1 MKDNPLERRLRWL
14 MFFRV
19 VIVTLL
25 LGIAIFTRIK
35 ETESSLQT
43 ALAPLYSIIALTYLL
58 SFAYLFISKIIKNI
72 RLNIYIQSLSDLLL
86 ITGLVYVTG
95 GIESIYSVFYP
106 LVIIYSVLF
115 LAGRGGLISASVG
128 SIFYG
133 LLLDLEYYGL
143 IQPVYPWGYDYNSSA
158 GYVFSRIF
166 IHIISFYIIAL
177 LTSFAV
183 KQEKRV
189 KDLLAEKESAFDQ
202 LDLLHRS
209 IIESV
214 DTGILTVDLY
224 RNIKSFNR
232 GAEEITGFLR
242 SEIINK
248 KIDDVFPVLSRM
260 LNKEGRWK
268 PGNRFEAVDSG
279 KIMGCSVSSL
289 VDGNREKIGN
299 ILIFQDLTVIKE
311 MERQIEKNKRLA
323 FVGEMAAGLAHE
335 IRNPLA
341 SISGPIQM
349 LSKDIRLDETDR
361 KLMQIILR
369 GKDRLEGFVKDF
381 LLLARPK
388 QSERRD
394 INIEVIIDD
403 LLESLRFS
411 PEWREDIEV
420 IKNLCNQTRIYGNK
434 AEIRQVIWNLISN
447 AVQAMPEGGRLKI
460 ETTPNPPLVK
470 GKSPPIPPLVKGP
483 TSSIPPLVKGP
494 TPSIPPLVK
503 GGKGGFPDRKKY
515 LEIRISDNGCGIE
528 EKSQDSLFEP
538 FYTTK
543 ENGTGLGLAIVNR
556 IVESHMGKIRI
567 ESKPGKGTDC
577 IVLLPQQEASDGED
591 SRC

>member
-1 MKDNPLERRLRWL
+1 MKDNFLDKRLRWL
-14 MFFRV
+14 IFFRV
-19 VIVTLL
+19 VIATFL
-25 LGIAIFTRIK
+25 LGITTFIRIK
-35 ETESSLQT
+35 ETEPSLRAT
-43 ALAPLYSIIALTYLL
+43 LSPVYFIIALIYLF
-58 SFAYLFISKIIKNI
+58 SFACLFIPKIIKNI
-72 RLNIYIQSLSDLLL
+72 ELNIYIQSLSDLSL
-86 ITGLVYVTG
+86 ITGLVYATG

-115 LAGRGGLISASVG
+115 QAGRGGLISASVG

-143 IQPVYPWGYDYNSSA
+143 IQPVSLLGYDYNYEA
-158 GYVFSRIF
+158 DYIFSRIF
-166 IHIISFYIIAL
+166 IHIISFYIVAL

-183 KQEKRV
+183 KQEKKAR
-189 KDLLAEKESAFDQ
+189 DLLEEKKSAFDQ
-202 LDLLHRS
+202 LDLLHKS

-214 DTGILTVDLY
+214 ESGILTIDLNG
-224 RNIKSFNR
+224 NIKSFNK

-248 KIDDVFPVLSRM
+248 KLSDVFPGLSN
-260 LNKEGRWK
+260 LLYKENQWKEGK
-268 PGNRFEAVDSG
+268 RFEVMDSG
-279 KIMGCSVSSL
+279 KILGCSVTPL
-289 VDGNREKIGN
+289 VNSNRKKVGNT
-299 ILIFQDLTVIKE
+299 LIFQDLTVIKE
-311 MERQIEKNKRLA
+311 MQRKIERNKRLA

-349 LSKDIRLDETDR
+349 LSKNLRLDETDR

-369 GKDRLEGFVKDF
+369 GKDRLDGFVKDF

-394 INIEVIIDD
+394 INVEFIIDD

-420 IKNLCNQTRIYGNK
+420 IKNLCNQASIYGNK
-434 AEIRQVIWNLISN
+434 AEIRQVIWNMILN
-447 AVQAMPEGGRLKI
+447 AIQAMPEGGNLKI
-460 ETTPNPPLVK
+460 ETREVFNDTK
-470 GKSPPIPPLVKGP
+470 E
-483 TSSIPPLVKGP
+483 
-494 TPSIPPLVK
+494 
-503 GGKGGFPDRKKY
+503 Y

-528 EKSQDSLFEP
+528 ENNLNKVFEP

-543 ENGTGLGLAIVNR
+543 KNGTGLGLAIVNR
-556 IVESHMGKIRI
+556 IVESHMGKIKIR
-567 ESKPGKGTDC
+567 SKPGKETDC
-577 IVLLPQQEASDGED
+577 MVLLPRQEALDGEN

>member
-1 MKDNPLERRLRWL
+1 MKDNSLGKRLRWL

-19 VIVTLL
+19 IIVTFLL
-25 LGIAIFTRIK
+25 CITIFIGIK
-35 ETESSLQT
+35 ETEPSLQA
-43 ALAPLYSIIALTYLL
+43 ALVPAYSIIALAYLL
-58 SFAYLFISKIIKNI
+58 SFAYIFISKIIKNI
-72 RLNIYIQSLSDLLL
+72 RLNIYIQSLSDLSL
-86 ITGLVYVTG
+86 ITGLVCATG

-115 LAGRGGLISASVG
+115 LAGRGGLISASVS

-143 IQPVYPWGYDYNSSA
+143 IQPIYTWDYDYNSSA

-183 KQEKRV
+183 KQEKRAR
-189 KDLLAEKESAFDQ
+189 DLLEEKESAFDQ
-202 LDLLHRS
+202 LDLLHKS

-214 DTGILTVDLY
+214 DSGILTIDLNG
-224 RNIKSFNR
+224 NIKSFNK
-232 GAEEITGFLR
+232 GAEKITGFLR

-248 KIDDVFPVLSRM
+248 KLDDVFPVLSSL
-260 LNKEGRWK
+260 LNKENQWKQGR
-268 PGNRFEAVDSG
+268 RFEAVGSG
-279 KIMGCSVSSL
+279 KILGCSVTPL
-289 VDGNREKIGN
+289 VDSNRKKIGN
-299 ILIFQDLTVIKE
+299 TLIFQDLTVIKE
-311 MERQIEKNKRLA
+311 MERKIERNKRLA

-349 LSKDIRLDETDR
+349 LSKDLRLDETDR

-369 GKDRLEGFVKDF
+369 GKDRLDGFVKDF

-388 QSERRD
+388 PSERRD
-394 INIEVIIDD
+394 INVEVIIDD

-420 IKNLCNQTRIYGNK
+420 IKNLCNQTSIYGNK
-434 AEIRQVIWNLISN
+434 AEIRQVIWNMISN
-447 AVQAMPEGGRLKI
+447 AVQAMPEGGKLKI
-460 ETTPNPPLVK
+460 ETREVFNDTK
-470 GKSPPIPPLVKGP
+470 E
-483 TSSIPPLVKGP
+483 
-494 TPSIPPLVK
+494 
-503 GGKGGFPDRKKY
+503 Y

-528 EKSQDSLFEP
+528 EKNQDKVFEP

-543 ENGTGLGLAIVNR
+543 KNGTGLGLAIVNR

-567 ESKPGKGTDC
+567 KSKPGKGTDC
-577 IVLLPQQEASDGED
+577 IVLLPIKP
-591 SRC
+591 